1 MTCSLIEKTKNQQH
15 NLPDAR
21 LTGLHIQS
29 IAAAEK
35 GRLSLEST
43 RRRCCVTAND
53 GLMNNHK
60 EEYHQCDAYI
70 SSAIARC
77 VRRVPDEGAQVTNND
92 VTSPTHAISS
102 LLQTPLSPTRNGWM
116 GPRDGTREDSAQV
129 LQQLPSMAT
138 KYVMPTVLIII
149 IFLTVL
155 RSPKQTSGA
164 M

>member
-1 MTCSLIEKTKNQQH
+1 
-15 NLPDAR
+15 
-21 LTGLHIQS
+21 
-29 IAAAEK
+29 
-35 GRLSLEST
+35 
-43 RRRCCVTAND
+43 
-53 GLMNNHK
+53 
-60 EEYHQCDAYI
+60 
-70 SSAIARC
+70 
-77 VRRVPDEGAQVTNND
+77 
-92 VTSPTHAISS
+92 
-102 LLQTPLSPTRNGWM
+102 M